1 MSAFIPDQQQEDK
14 KNTTREDTVE
24 EKAFQGDWRPSTLSD
39 TIVRRNTAL
48 KNKKY
53 LNGTSPVRKEMTM
66 PDDDRVSPG
75 TTTSRWWSW
84 YTTSIPASARA
95 PVLSAIGLLLLGV
108 SMLIAGLVLW
118 QTEGLSALIGV
129 WVCGILVLI
138 PGVYVSRIAYYA
150 YKGVEGYTWADI
162 PEVFRQ

>member
-1 MSAFIPDQQQEDK
+1 MSAFIPDQQQQEEK
-14 KNTTREDTVE
+14 KNTTREDTNE
-24 EKAFQGDWRPSTLSD
+24 EKAFQGDWRSSTLSD
-39 TIVRRNTAL
+39 TIIRRNTTVK
-48 KNKKY
+48 KNRY

-66 PDDDRVSPG
+66 PDDDG
-75 TTTSRWWSW
+75 TTTSRWWS
-84 YTTSIPASARA
+84 TRIPASARA
-95 PVLSAIGLLLLGV
+95 PVLSAMGLMLLGV

-150 YKGVEGYTWADI
+150 YKDVEGYTWADI
-162 PEVFRQ
+162 PDVFRQ